1 MKFLTKAGPAGFLT
15 KQGQVCL
22 DVKFERYQVC
32 WIGWDSPSGKV
43 VCLSLRFRFIQL
55 LSLMNFLVCVEG
67 VMAYLKQT
75 ALLFFRSLWRG
86 VRLR

>member
-55 LSLMNFLVCVEG
+55 LPFWFVLKELWHTSNKQLSYFSVACGGACV
-67 VMAYLKQT
+67 
-75 ALLFFRSLWRG
+75 
-86 VRLR
+86 